1 MLLLYQLLP
10 QAELLTRISNFLDRH
25 PTSQIVEKPPL
36 LILRSP
42 LKYHVFNLLGFTLKK
57 LRCMKKILT
66 SIHLGDTTKTI
77 LLAVG
82 FIGLVMF
89 LSYLYWFA

>member
-1 MLLLYQLLP
+1 
-10 QAELLTRISNFLDRH
+10 
-25 PTSQIVEKPPL
+25 
-36 LILRSP
+36 
-42 LKYHVFNLLGFTLKK
+42 
-57 LRCMKKILT
+57 MKKMFSTVHVGENL
-66 SIHLGDTTKTI
+66 KTV

>member
-1 MLLLYQLLP
+1 
-10 QAELLTRISNFLDRH
+10 
-25 PTSQIVEKPPL
+25 
-36 LILRSP
+36 
-42 LKYHVFNLLGFTLKK
+42 
-57 LRCMKKILT
+57 MKKILH

>member
-1 MLLLYQLLP
+1 
-10 QAELLTRISNFLDRH
+10 
-25 PTSQIVEKPPL
+25 
-36 LILRSP
+36 
-42 LKYHVFNLLGFTLKK
+42 
-57 LRCMKKILT
+57 MKKIT
-66 SIHLGDTTKTI
+66 STFHLGETAKTV

>member
-1 MLLLYQLLP
+1 MK
-10 QAELLTRISNFLDRH
+10 RIF
-25 PTSQIVEKPPL
+25 Q
-36 LILRSP
+36 
-42 LKYHVFNLLGFTLKK
+42 
-57 LRCMKKILT
+57 
-66 SIHLGDTTKTI
+66 SIHLGETAKTV

>member
-1 MLLLYQLLP
+1 MK
-10 QAELLTRISNFLDRH
+10 RIFH
-25 PTSQIVEKPPL
+25 
-36 LILRSP
+36 
-42 LKYHVFNLLGFTLKK
+42 
-57 LRCMKKILT
+57 
-66 SIHLGDTTKTI
+66 SIHLGETAKTA

>member
-1 MLLLYQLLP
+1 M
-10 QAELLTRISNFLDRH
+10 
-25 PTSQIVEKPPL
+25 
-36 LILRSP
+36 
-42 LKYHVFNLLGFTLKK
+42 KK
-57 LRCMKKILT
+57 LFA
-66 SIHLGDTTKTI
+66 SFHLGETAKTF

>member
-1 MLLLYQLLP
+1 
-10 QAELLTRISNFLDRH
+10 
-25 PTSQIVEKPPL
+25 
-36 LILRSP
+36 
-42 LKYHVFNLLGFTLKK
+42 
-57 LRCMKKILT
+57 MKKVFQ
-66 SIHLGDTTKTI
+66 SIHIGETAKTF

>member
-1 MLLLYQLLP
+1 MK
-10 QAELLTRISNFLDRH
+10 RI
-25 PTSQIVEKPPL
+25 I
-36 LILRSP
+36 
-42 LKYHVFNLLGFTLKK
+42 
-57 LRCMKKILT
+57 T
-66 SIHLGDTTKTI
+66 SIHIGETAKTV

>member
-1 MLLLYQLLP
+1 
-10 QAELLTRISNFLDRH
+10 
-25 PTSQIVEKPPL
+25 
-36 LILRSP
+36 
-42 LKYHVFNLLGFTLKK
+42 
-57 LRCMKKILT
+57 MKRILT
-66 SIHLGDTTKTI
+66 SIHIGETAKTV